1 MKRREP
7 NKEMVMIKREY
18 RCFFEG
24 LQEEMYFEH
33 IAKKIRE
40 IKPESSVKFRQVSKL
55 STLDKSSTNV
65 LKLAVFDYD
74 LNKIEFEKRVKMC
87 KETRI
92 LYSNLNFDLWLLLHK
107 RQFRKNVQSN
117 NAYVSLIREEYGLS
131 SDTNIKTKNNIQKI
145 LNQINLEDVKNA
157 IKNAD
162 EIMNEK
168 LKKDEIYVNNSFSYY
183 ANPSMSIHNFFKDLI
198 KDLDIN

>member
-1 MKRREP
+1 
-7 NKEMVMIKREY
+7 
-18 RCFFEG
+18 
-24 LQEEMYFEH
+24 
-33 IAKKIRE
+33 
-40 IKPESSVKFRQVSKL
+40 
-55 STLDKSSTNV
+55 
-65 LKLAVFDYD
+65 
-74 LNKIEFEKRVKMC
+74 MC

-131 SDTNIKTKNNIQKI
+131 SDANIETKNNIQKI
-145 LNQINLEDVKNA
+145 LNQINLEDVKNT

-168 LKKDEIYVNNSFSYY
+168 
-183 ANPSMSIHNFFKDLI
+183 
-198 KDLDIN
+198 

>member
-1 MKRREP
+1 
-7 NKEMVMIKREY
+7 MIKREY
-18 RCFFEG
+18 RCYYEG
-24 LQEEMYFEH
+24 QQEEMYFEYVGKKVKEANPN
-33 IAKKIRE
+33 ISLKFKKVAKLK
-40 IKPESSVKFRQVSKL
+40 
-55 STLDKSSTNV
+55 TLEKSSTSV
-65 LKLAVFDYD
+65 PKLAVFDYD
-74 LNKIEFEKRVKMC
+74 LNKVEFEKNVKIC

-183 ANPSMSIHNFFKDLI
+183 ANPSMSIHNFFKDLL